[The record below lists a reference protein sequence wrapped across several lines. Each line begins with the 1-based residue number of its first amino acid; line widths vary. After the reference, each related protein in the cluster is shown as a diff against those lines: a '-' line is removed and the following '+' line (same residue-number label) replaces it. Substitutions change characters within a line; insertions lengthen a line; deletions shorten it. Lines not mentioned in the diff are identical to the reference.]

1 MNYNREVI
9 SATRRAH
16 ARYRQR
22 LEERQKEE
30 AEKADKVKK
39 DEAEKQKQL
48 DAEKKFQEKK
58 RRLKETEADLKEHDE
73 HQSKLKA
80 AEALLSETNQRL
92 AYAVNSRDFEKVTVA
107 QGLLEVAH
115 KKMKVAQEEM
125 EDWQKRRAAVDSKRM
140 KMIDNAK
147 L

>member
-1 MNYNREVI
+1 MAVL
-9 SATRRAH
+9 ST
-16 ARYRQR
+16 
-22 LEERQKEE
+22 
-30 AEKADKVKK
+30 
-39 DEAEKQKQL
+39 
-48 DAEKKFQEKK
+48 
-58 RRLKETEADLKEHDE
+58 LKHHGSYDRTCLIYDNLCLYITETEADLKKEHDE

-115 KKMKVAQEEM
+115 KKMKVAQEEI